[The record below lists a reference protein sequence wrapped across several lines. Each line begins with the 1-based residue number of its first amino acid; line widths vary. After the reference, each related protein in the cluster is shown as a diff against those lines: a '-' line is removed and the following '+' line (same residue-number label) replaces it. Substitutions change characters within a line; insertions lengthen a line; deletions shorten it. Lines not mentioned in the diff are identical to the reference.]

1 MAYKHTIG
9 FELRTV
15 NNMLHRQIIASE
27 NIKRVDELTGAT
39 GWLIGYLVHN
49 RDRDIFQK
57 DIEQR
62 FAVGRSTVTNL
73 LQLME
78 KKGFVRRESVK
89 QDARLKKVI
98 LTEKGIASQESF
110 EDIVEHIEEELSEG
124 ISEEELHI
132 FYKVLDRINQNVKKY
147 EVR

>member
-57 DIEQR
+57 DIEKEFSIR
-62 FAVGRSTVTNL
+62 RSTAS
-73 LQLME
+73 
-78 KKGFVRRESVK
+78 KGFIYYGR
-89 QDARLKKVI
+89 
-98 LTEKGIASQESF
+98 KGTYQA
-110 EDIVEHIEEELSEG
+110 
-124 ISEEELHI
+124 
-132 FYKVLDRINQNVKKY
+132 
-147 EVR
+147 

>member
-57 DIEQR
+57 DIEKNFLSAVRQPQR
-62 FAVGRSTVTNL
+62 LYL
-73 LQLME
+73 LW
-78 KKGFVRRESVK
+78 KKRDLSSVNPYHMMQDLKAGF
-89 QDARLKKVI
+89 
-98 LTEKGIASQESF
+98 
-110 EDIVEHIEEELSEG
+110 
-124 ISEEELHI
+124 
-132 FYKVLDRINQNVKKY
+132 N
-147 EVR
+147 

>member
-49 RDRDIFQK
+49 RDRD
-57 DIEQR
+57 
-62 FAVGRSTVTNL
+62 
-73 LQLME
+73 M
-78 KKGFVRRESVK
+78 
-89 QDARLKKVI
+89 
-98 LTEKGIASQESF
+98 
-110 EDIVEHIEEELSEG
+110 H
-124 ISEEELHI
+124 
-132 FYKVLDRINQNVKKY
+132 
-147 EVR
+147 

>member
-39 GWLIGYLVHN
+39 GWLVHN

-57 DIEQR
+57 DIEKEFSIR
-62 FAVGRSTVTNL
+62 RSTASKAL
-73 LQLME
+73 SIME
-78 KKGFVRRESVK
+78 EKGLIKRESVPY
-89 QDARLKKVI
+89 DARLKKLV
-98 LTEKGIASQESF
+98 LTDRAIELNKIIEI
-110 EDIVEHIEEELSEG
+110 DIVEIDKKMTAGLSDEE
-124 ISEEELHI
+124 ISAFI
-132 FYKVLDRINQNVKKY
+132 ATIQKIKKNL
-147 EVR
+147 E